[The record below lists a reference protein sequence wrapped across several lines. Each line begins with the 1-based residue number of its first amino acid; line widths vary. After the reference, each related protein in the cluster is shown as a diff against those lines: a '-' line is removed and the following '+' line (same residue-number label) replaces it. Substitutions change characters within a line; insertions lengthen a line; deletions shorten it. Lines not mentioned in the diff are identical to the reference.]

1 MPLTLDFDNYVF
13 RDRWN
18 DCQARRATMTG
29 PTSYDTGGVAIAN
42 LGDFGW
48 GETHTLQG
56 VLENGSAVR
65 LLWLDRANQ
74 KVKIYV
80 PNTGAEVAAA
90 VDLSAFTGEIVAT
103 GK

>member
-48 GETHTLQG
+48 GETHTLLG
-56 VLENGSAVR
+56 TLWNGTAMR
-65 LLWLDRANQ
+65 FLWLDRANQ
-74 KVKIYV
+74 KVIIV
-80 PNTGAEVAAA
+80 DDAGAQIGNGT
-90 VDLSAFTGEIVAT
+90 DLSAFTGEILAT